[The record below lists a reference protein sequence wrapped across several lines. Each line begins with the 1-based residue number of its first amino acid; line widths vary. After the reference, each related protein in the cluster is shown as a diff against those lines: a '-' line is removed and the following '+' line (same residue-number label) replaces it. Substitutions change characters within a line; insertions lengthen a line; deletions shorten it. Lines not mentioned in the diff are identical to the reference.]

1 MMARY
6 RWLGTSI
13 LVLTLGLSLP
23 ALGQSQEAAEV
34 KSAEGRAFY
43 DDQKFD
49 LALASFKEAFALHPS
64 SRYLFNSA
72 KACVRLDDGEGAVYF
87 FERYLITNPVAED
100 RPDVLSEIDK
110 LRGELFAAGRREVR
124 LKVEPAE
131 AVIEAPEGHSTEVVL
146 APASLFLAPGS
157 YCVGFKAEGFLE
169 QRATVEVAADGP
181 ALVTVEAT
189 LEKPVAGNPDDLVTK
204 IEPDPTPF
212 PWQWVMLGIGGAGV
226 VAAGSGGYLWYDGW
240 AGMGDANDRGG
251 PDYTD
256 NYRAARD
263 RYVAGQW
270 VTAAGAVVAVGGVLG
285 YYLWPREAGALA
297 PSVSLVPR
305 DDGFVL
311 GVGAWF

>member
-1 MMARY
+1 VMARY
-6 RWLGTSI
+6 RWLGVFI
-13 LVLTLGLSLP
+13 LILTLGFSLP
-23 ALGQSQEAAEV
+23 VLGQSQEAAEL

-49 LALASFKEAFALHPS
+49 LALASFKAAFVLHPS

-87 FERYLITNPVAED
+87 FERYLMAKPVAED
-100 RPDVLSEIDK
+100 RLDVLTEMDE
-110 LRGELFAAGRREVR
+110 LRGKLLASGRREVR
-124 LKVEPAE
+124 LKVKPAE
-131 AVIEAPEGHSTEVVL
+131 AVIEAPVGHPTEVVL

-157 YCVGFKAEGFLE
+157 YIVGFKVEGFLE
-169 QRATVEVAADGP
+169 QKAAVEVAAVGP
-181 ALVTVEAT
+181 ALITVEAT
-189 LEKPVAGNPDDLVTK
+189 LEKPVAGNSNDPESK
-204 IEPDPTPF
+204 IEPDPTFSSWP
-212 PWQWVMLGIGGAGV
+212 WVMLGVGGAGV
-226 VAAGSGGYLWYDGW
+226 VAAGAGGYLWYDGW
-240 AGMGDANDRGG
+240 AGMGDTNDNGG
-251 PDYTD
+251 PDYTN

-285 YYLWPREAGALA
+285 YYLWPRQAGALA

-305 DDGFVL
+305 DDGFML